1 MPPILFGYEISATLN
16 HFEAR
21 MRTLFLLSI
30 LSTLCSYAHAAA
42 PDWKDRDFI
51 PLWKGEAPGQ
61 QGATQKDIPD
71 IQLWKP
77 EEGKA
82 TGVAVVVCPG
92 GGYGGLAMHEGPGT
106 ADWLAKNGILAVVLR
121 YRLGPK
127 YHHPIEL
134 GDAQRAIRYTRA
146 HAEEW
151 KIDPHKIGILGY
163 SAGGH
168 LASTASTH
176 YADGDPKSEDPIER
190 VSSRP
195 DFSILIYPVI
205 KMGPGGHGG
214 STNNLL
220 GKNPDPKLLDELSNE
235 KHVDA
240 KTPPAFLVHG
250 ADDKAVPI
258 ANSEDYVAAMKK
270 AGVEVEFIRMD
281 HGPHGFGLG
290 ESLKV
295 EWPDKCLA
303 WLKKIK
309 MTP

>member
-1 MPPILFGYEISATLN
+1 
-16 HFEAR
+16 
-21 MRTLFLLSI
+21 MRLSCFV
-30 LSTLCSYAHAAA
+30 STLTLLMLCSSGHAAA
-42 PDWKDRDFI
+42 WKDREFVR
-51 PLWKGEAPGQ
+51 LWTGNAPGQ
-61 QGATQKDIPD
+61 QGETQKDIPD

-82 TGVAVVVCPG
+82 TGAAVVVCPG
-92 GGYGGLAMHEGPGT
+92 GGYGGLAEHEGPGT

-127 YHHPIEL
+127 YHHPVEL
-134 GDAQRAIRYTRA
+134 GDAQRAVRYTRA

-176 YADGDPKSEDPIER
+176 YADGDLKSEDPVER

-195 DFSILIYPVI
+195 DFSILIYPVV
-205 KMGPGGHGG
+205 KMGAGGHGG

-220 GKNPDPKLLDELSNE
+220 GKNPDPKLIEELSNE

-250 ADDKAVPI
+250 ADDKAVPV

-290 ESLKV
+290 ENLKA
-295 EWPDKCLA
+295 EWPEKCLA
-303 WLKKIK
+303 WLKKVKIL
-309 MTP
+309 P